1 MLYNE
6 NPRMDKQ
13 MDYAVDNQV
22 PFLLF
27 IGDNEIKEK
36 KVKIKCM
43 ANSKE
48 LTVSRDALID
58 EILQLKSD
66 PILLNVHKNKEKP
79 NKDK

>member
-13 MDYAVDNQV
+13 MDYAVENQI

-43 ANSKE
+43 ANSQE
-48 LTVSRDALID
+48 ISVSRDALI
-58 EILQLKSD
+58 EEVLKLKSD
-66 PILLNVHKNKEKP
+66 PALLHVHKNKEKQT
-79 NKDK
+79 KDK